1 MAGPGEKIDIKISGD
16 SSELVG
22 ALADVA
28 TRIEA
33 LVDALA
39 GTTQKFDE
47 TGKVATEAMSSVE
60 KQTDKATKAT
70 KKAEQETKSLTA
82 AFQKQSDVTKKAGN
96 SLKPFKERMEGHA
109 DATGRVDSAMS
120 AFASVLDKVNP
131 QMAESARLV
140 GDYAGATEQM
150 ILAITQAPVA
160 LGVAAVA
167 VVGFEMA
174 TRGTREESERFEKQN
189 EETSKSLD
197 KQIKMLAKTEKLHKR
212 LQAGLDKA
220 TGKGQDL
227 VDVYR
232 KEVAE
237 IDRLIGK
244 QKQMAITRLFS
255 TNLNI
260 DPAVAKRDLDMLEEQ
275 RLAMMDLAYATLQA
289 ASAQDSWFQA
299 LSRSEK
305 RTKRMV
311 TAIGDG
317 TTETIRWMDAQGEFH
332 SKIVMTDE
340 VLGDVNKQLQEENSA
355 LSAGGSAISAYTRS
369 LDLLNDS
376 LIELGEAPE
385 GFESWRLS
393 LRGAD
398 DETGEVA
405 QAYGAFNAVTGETI
419 NLTEL
424 ATLANDTMVDSI
436 NMKTKAVKTHTSAV
450 KKDNRWL
457 EKIIEMQFQL
467 ENSLIAAEAP
477 GVALILMHE
486 HNIQALKDEAEALGI
501 NIEAHQEWADYV
513 ETAAADLS
521 LALQDINKSDEDTFW
536 WLDLD
541 YEAELQKHKDYLD
554 ELRAEYAGNSEA
566 LEQIRKNEEKSIA
579 EHDQAVIDRRKET
592 AEMLFEINKER
603 MEREAG
609 LAEEMAEQTA
619 VALEGVATGLADFS
633 GNLSSFLSDRAEEM
647 AETDRQA
654 AMDMFE
660 TAKAAA
666 LAQAIISGAQ
676 GVAGVWAQH
685 AAVPP
690 VAIALSALA
699 AAGVGMQIATI
710 KATEPSFHM
719 GGMRQPSTDPGEFS
733 ARVLPGESV
742 LNRQATKN
750 LGSSGVAAM
759 NRGSGAPQIQVVPIP
774 AYKHFDR
781 FIGDEYKR
789 QGRFTELIQDART
802 RPLGQRGY

>member
-16 SSELVG
+16 SSELAG

-70 KKAEQETKSLTA
+70 KKANKEVKSLA
-82 AFQKQSDVTKKAGN
+82 ATWDAQAKSAAQAAKA
-96 SLKPFKERMEGHA
+96 LRTERYESYA
-109 DATGRVDSAMS
+109 DAAGRTDSAMS

-131 QMAESARLV
+131 QMAETARML
-140 GDYAGATEQM
+140 GDVAGASEQM
-150 ILAITQAPVA
+150 ILAMTQAPVA
-160 LGVAAVA
+160 FGVAAVA
-167 VVGFEMA
+167 VAGFELA
-174 TRGTREESERFEKQN
+174 TRGSREEAEKFEEQN
-189 EETSKSLD
+189 KATSKSLD
-197 KQIKMLAKTEKLHKR
+197 KQIKILVKTEKLHKR
-212 LQAGLDKA
+212 LQAELDKA
-220 TGKGQDL
+220 TGKEEDL
-227 VDVYR
+227 VDVYQ

-237 IDRLIGK
+237 IERLIGK
-244 QKQMAITRLFS
+244 QKQMAVARMLS
-255 TNLNI
+255 TAS
-260 DPAVAKRDLDMLEEQ
+260 PVQFAAAQRDLDMLEA
-275 RLAMMDLAYATLQA
+275 RRVAMIDLAAETLKA
-289 ASAQDSWFQA
+289 ASAQDSWLQA

-317 TTETIRWMDAQGEFH
+317 TAKTIEWTDAQGEFH
-332 SKIVMTDE
+332 REIVMTEE
-340 VLGDVNKQLQEENSA
+340 VLGDVNKQLIEENDA
-355 LSAGGSAISAYTRS
+355 LSAGGSAISTYRS
-369 LDLLNDS
+369 SIALLNDS
-376 LIELGEAPE
+376 LVKLGEAPE
-385 GFESWRLS
+385 GFESWRIS
-393 LRGAD
+393 MRHAD

-405 QAYGAFNAVTGETI
+405 QAYGAFNVLTGETI
-419 NLTEL
+419 DLTKL

-436 NMKTKAVKTHTSAV
+436 NMKTEAVKTHTSAV
-450 KKDNRWL
+450 KKDNGWL

-467 ENSLIAAEAP
+467 ENSFESSGIAAIRASRHRVEA
-477 GVALILMHE
+477 L
-486 HNIQALKDEAEALGI
+486 EAEAKALGI
-501 NIEAHQEWADYV
+501 DAYAHEEFRNLIVDIERELERDLEKINNEGIEERTTALESELQARHDANQASFDAMAEFYAHDAELAAQFLAEKSQADEIFLAEKKDRYDAYYASIS
-513 ETAAADLS
+513 EMEEARLERDADIAAAMAERS
-521 LALQDINKSDEDTFW
+521 AEALQSVM
-536 WLDLD
+536 
-541 YEAELQKHKDYLD
+541 
-554 ELRAEYAGNSEA
+554 G
-566 LEQIRKNEEKSIA
+566 
-579 EHDQAVIDRRKET
+579 
-592 AEMLFEINKER
+592 
-603 MEREAG
+603 
-609 LAEEMAEQTA
+609 
-619 VALEGVATGLADFS
+619 GVASFAGD
-633 GNLSSFLSDRAEEM
+633 LSSFMSDKADEM
-647 AETDRQA
+647 AETDRQKA
-654 AMDMFE
+654 QDMFD

-666 LAQAIISGAQ
+666 LAQALINGALAI
-676 GVAGVWAQH
+676 GEIWAKWS
-685 AAVPP
+685 VMPP
-690 VAIALSALA
+690 VALALSAVA
-699 AAGVGMQIATI
+699 AANTGMQVATI

-742 LNRQATKN
+742 LNRQATKS